1 MLFLTNFIKNQEI
14 FKKVLEKVITNDY
27 NIITRSGTP
36 TEQNNKLTEEKHYD
50 TQSIQTDRQ
59 GY

>member
-1 MLFLTNFIKNQEI
+1 MKFVKNDVKHLKI
-14 FKKVLEKVITNDY
+14 FRVFVYNVTKNDY